1 MKKRNI
7 WAIVITGVIVLILG
21 IVIAFCVIKSNE
33 ATDQNS
39 YTDCVTRQEWIV
51 MLDQYM
57 GVTNAASKQPYFQDV
72 PVSDQNFEFIQ
83 SAVEWGLIEA
93 DESFHGSD
101 YASGSFIAATAIRSV
116 GDARIRLSLGIDQ
129 ELKDEDYIS
138 IALENGL
145 IQEEQLKRGLTADEA
160 AVIIEKLDELYYGV
174 FWQRDIEEFEYQDRV
189 IELEKAAVTV
199 YDRDAET
206 LNCSEQLKVGD
217 IVSFMDGG
225 LVTVRKVGK
234 LLDNGSYGLE
244 MPQMEEAFQSLKQSE
259 IGEVTFQNVIDYY
272 GKDNLIV
279 ADSGAMQKSSAVAVS
294 HSISNTAQTKGFR
307 IEAEQSEE
315 QLDVYIT
322 DNDTGIRYQLPV
334 ASEISK
340 DYENF
345 SASLD
350 VSRIFVGSQLDYS
363 AAEGVTYADVAVD
376 IETSVGVGMQSEKD
390 ISDRTMLF
398 ETPAPLGSGLVGVDI
413 QVYLVTTL
421 SGKIYLEAEL
431 PYQIDICYEKGKG
444 IRYFQHD
451 FQIKEP
457 KIEASAEI
465 TNQIGIVPILVVGQF
480 EPVIDAELGG
490 SVITKAD
497 VNVHDNHQ
505 ICTDVEA
512 VYPVI
517 DLSVGQ
523 SDVEYK
529 DKQSIVARLG
539 YSGSWSIISEEDAP
553 QRLSLHFEVLPD
565 QTTQFVDECTYKKE
579 TAKKKSVE
587 KNSGDRILDELL
599 RGDFSRYAG
608 TYIARESDNDA
619 YGGGEK
625 LADLKLHADGTV
637 SGGRPSYC
645 VDDPYPAN
653 KPISVAKNEDG
664 SYLCVLADN
673 DGVEDKYYIYPKG
686 VADDY
691 IGDDTF
697 LLDTVYIRYMR
708 IDGGVL
714 DIVYY
719 KDKNRK
725 QKGQKQ
731 EKNSDLKH
739 SYDTQ
744 EQSTPIFRISYP
756 DGWTVEQNYTA
767 GDQEN
772 MTLSNDSG
780 IHIDYISAKYGF
792 GSQYYGALGGD
803 TEMAAAHITKVAD
816 VAFKPS
822 ADSGL
827 GKMVIAKIKEYA
839 LEDGLT
845 GERRKIDGVTYYAVV
860 PKSYLGDTMFSA
872 SGYWAACAWEYGR
885 PTAIIAQS
893 SDGNFTSDQEKEVIQ
908 ILSSFTEK

>member
-1 MKKRNI
+1 
-7 WAIVITGVIVLILG
+7 
-21 IVIAFCVIKSNE
+21 
-33 ATDQNS
+33 
-39 YTDCVTRQEWIV
+39 
-51 MLDQYM
+51 
-57 GVTNAASKQPYFQDV
+57 
-72 PVSDQNFEFIQ
+72 
-83 SAVEWGLIEA
+83 
-93 DESFHGSD
+93 
-101 YASGSFIAATAIRSV
+101 
-116 GDARIRLSLGIDQ
+116 
-129 ELKDEDYIS
+129 
-138 IALENGL
+138 
-145 IQEEQLKRGLTADEA
+145 
-160 AVIIEKLDELYYGV
+160 
-174 FWQRDIEEFEYQDRV
+174 
-189 IELEKAAVTV
+189 
-199 YDRDAET
+199 
-206 LNCSEQLKVGD
+206 
-217 IVSFMDGG
+217 MDGG

-244 MPQMEEAFQSLKQSE
+244 MPQIEEAFQSLKQSE
-259 IGEVTFQNVIDYY
+259 IGEVTFQNVVDYY

-279 ADSGAMQKSSAVAVS
+279 ADSGAMQKSSAVTVS

-334 ASEISK
+334 APEISK

-398 ETPAPLGSGLVGVDI
+398 ETPASLGSGLVGVDI

-431 PYQIDICYEKGKG
+431 PYQMDICYEKGKG

-480 EPVIDAELGG
+480 EPVIDVELGG

-505 ICTDVEA
+505 ICTNVEA

-539 YSGSWSIISEEDAP
+539 YSGSWSIISEEAAP

-579 TAKKKSVE
+579 TAKKETAKKKSAE
-587 KNSGDRILDELL
+587 KKSGDRILDELL
-599 RGDFSRYAG
+599 RGDFSRYSG

-673 DGVEDKYYIYPKG
+673 DGV
-686 VADDY
+686 
-691 IGDDTF
+691 
-697 LLDTVYIRYMR
+697 
-708 IDGGVL
+708 
-714 DIVYY
+714 
-719 KDKNRK
+719 
-725 QKGQKQ
+725 

-803 TEMAAAHITKVAD
+803 T
-816 VAFKPS
+816 
-822 ADSGL
+822 
-827 GKMVIAKIKEYA
+827 
-839 LEDGLT
+839 
-845 GERRKIDGVTYYAVV
+845 
-860 PKSYLGDTMFSA
+860 
-872 SGYWAACAWEYGR
+872 
-885 PTAIIAQS
+885 
-893 SDGNFTSDQEKEVIQ
+893 
-908 ILSSFTEK
+908 